1 MFLQFYEKKKMKNV
15 NDNKGDS
22 YNNKRVKGKIYY
34 I

>member
-1 MFLQFYEKKKMKNV
+1 MKKKKMKNV